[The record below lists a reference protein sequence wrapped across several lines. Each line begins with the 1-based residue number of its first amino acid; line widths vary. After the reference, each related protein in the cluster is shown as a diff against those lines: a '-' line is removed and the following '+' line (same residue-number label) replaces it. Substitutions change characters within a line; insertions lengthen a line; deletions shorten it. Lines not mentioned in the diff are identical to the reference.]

1 MEEGGVFPADPVVQ
15 RRQVGQV
22 IDNGIADRRDN
33 DEARTGYQDEQ
44 PEPGGHTHVD
54 LAKTLDA
61 FVQTGDDRN
70 QRNRDD
76 DKNQDDL
83 GRISGFDAE
92 QVVQAAGDLSGAQ
105 AQ

>member
-1 MEEGGVFPADPVVQ
+1 MEEGGVFPPDPVIQ

-22 IDNGIADRRDN
+22 IDNGIADGRDN
-33 DEARTGYQDEQ
+33 DEARTAYQDEQ
-44 PEPGGHTHVD
+44 PESRGHAHVD
-54 LAKTLDA
+54 LAQTLDA

-83 GRISGFDAE
+83 GGISRFDAE
-92 QVVQAAGDLSGAQ
+92 QVVQATGDLPGAQ
-105 AQ
+105 SQ